1 MASID
6 RHQYSEEIRKGAA
19 KFVKDLNLDT
29 KSPAYIPRKGVNGD
43 SGMLKKVS
51 NNLSSKLEYF
61 QKLDKESVSSSFSL
75 PRRSSAGSPATTN
88 LIKNTSHINGEKS
101 QEMTH
106 LNGSLLTKTNGHGPE
121 LNGDQRLKNRSSI
134 GAIASFALGDTA
146 SHSVDTKLQA
156 GLEAQISF
164 SKAVSSKEAGT
175 KVTPLSRLPGQN
187 LNIGE
192 LVTSVAV
199 TQGVHPAQVAMI
211 TNNTNGLNGVVFSR
225 QSSVEKVT
233 LGMICG
239 SNVNISTFSGHPKC
253 QAADTAADGRHEEAE
268 RGAGEVCGEDAVP
281 ARQLPQHRDQQQ
293 PPDLREH
300 RDLHRR
306 SAWHSLVI
314 IHSIVCTFTGLP
326 GAGCS
331 VEYLGQVTPDT
342 SPELHLAKAFS
353 GLPR

>member
-101 QEMTH
+101 QEMPH

-164 SKAVSSKEAGT
+164 SKAVSGFPSKHRAPGGMDCARPESLRTTRATMLPCPGCEQST
-175 KVTPLSRLPGQN
+175 KSR
-187 LNIGE
+187 
-192 LVTSVAV
+192 
-199 TQGVHPAQVAMI
+199 
-211 TNNTNGLNGVVFSR
+211 
-225 QSSVEKVT
+225 
-233 LGMICG
+233 
-239 SNVNISTFSGHPKC
+239 
-253 QAADTAADGRHEEAE
+253 
-268 RGAGEVCGEDAVP
+268 
-281 ARQLPQHRDQQQ
+281 
-293 PPDLREH
+293 
-300 RDLHRR
+300 
-306 SAWHSLVI
+306 
-314 IHSIVCTFTGLP
+314 
-326 GAGCS
+326 
-331 VEYLGQVTPDT
+331 T
-342 SPELHLAKAFS
+342 SPSTNA
-353 GLPR
+353 

>member
-101 QEMTH
+101 QEIPH

-121 LNGDQRLKNRSSI
+121 MNGDQRLKNRSSI

-199 TQGVHPAQVAMI
+199 TQGVHTAQVAMI

-233 LGMICG
+233 LGMTCSG
-239 SNVNISTFSGHPKC
+239 NVDISTFQDILSAK
-253 QAADTAADGRHEEAE
+253 Q
-268 RGAGEVCGEDAVP
+268 
-281 ARQLPQHRDQQQ
+281 QIQQQ
-293 PPDLREH
+293 MAAT
-300 RDLHRR
+300 RR
-306 SAWHSLVI
+306 L
-314 IHSIVCTFTGLP
+314 
-326 GAGCS
+326 S
-331 VEYLGQVTPDT
+331 VEREKSAEKMLYQPGSYPSTETNNNPQIYENIETYIAGQLGIVW
-342 SPELHLAKAFS
+342 S
-353 GLPR
+353 